1 MNASW
6 TRLLIFGGVPA
17 QYRRPTPGG
26 PERDEGYMA
35 VRHRVFD
42 RQRRHVPGER
52 VRARSEA
59 TLRGLRGPVVGP
71 NAPLLIR
78 LVRRPYGLAPAA
90 PTQVPDS
97 ARPDPSEPRVHPAA
111 PRPPF
116 LRRRLRDDP
125 GSVPV
130 GLEVE

>member
-1 MNASW
+1 
-6 TRLLIFGGVPA
+6 
-17 QYRRPTPGG
+17 
-26 PERDEGYMA
+26 MA
-35 VRHRVFD
+35 LRHRVFD
-42 RQRRHVPGER
+42 RQRRHVPGDQ
-52 VRARSEA
+52 VRARSEPVI
-59 TLRGLRGPVVGP
+59 RGLRGPVVGP

-78 LVRRPYGLAPAA
+78 LVRRPYGLVPTA

-97 ARPDPSEPRVHPAA
+97 ARPDPGEPRVLAAA

-130 GLEVE
+130 GLEVG